1 MKIDN
6 ELARELK
13 KAQGDGSREAKF
25 ALLRQVSAACA
36 DLSNTNVRSTFY
48 DTVKKH
54 GRVPV
59 IICVAATLDARRER
73 LNGWG
78 ISWAR
83 DVLNEL
89 QGWTRG
95 NLERAHIADGIHPT
109 AICEYAYGL
118 IRMTTE
124 K

>member
-1 MKIDN
+1 MKIDG
-6 ELARELK
+6 ELVRELK
-13 KAQGDGSREAKF
+13 KAQGDGGREAKF
-25 ALLRQVSAACA
+25 ALLRRVSSACN
-36 DLSNTNVRSTFY
+36 DLSKTDVRCTFY

-59 IICVAATLDARRER
+59 IICVAATLEARRER
-73 LNGWG
+73 LDGWG

-83 DVLNEL
+83 EVLAQL
-89 QGWTRG
+89 HGWTPG

>member
-25 ALLRQVSAACA
+25 ALLRRVSAACA
-36 DLSNTNVRSTFY
+36 DLSKPDVRTTFY

-59 IICVAATLDARRER
+59 IICVAATLEARKER
-73 LNGWG
+73 LEGWG

-83 DVLNEL
+83 EVLEQL
-89 QGWTRG
+89 RGWTAG
-95 NLERAHIADGIHPT
+95 NLERANINDGIHPT

-118 IRMTTE
+118 IQITTE
-124 K
+124 E